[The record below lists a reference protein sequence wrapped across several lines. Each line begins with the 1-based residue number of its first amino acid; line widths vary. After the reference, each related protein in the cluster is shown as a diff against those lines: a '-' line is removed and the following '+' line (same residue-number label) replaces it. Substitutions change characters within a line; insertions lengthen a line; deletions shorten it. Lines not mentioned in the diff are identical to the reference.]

1 MLKGV
6 NKKVVEVVDME
17 NEYFERAILFL
28 KPEQPDSDEKTL
40 KQRAGEYIRTLKYT
54 PRRAFS
60 LGRLSLEVLR
70 YSAAVGLGLLIANFI
85 H

>member
-28 KPEQPDSDEKTL
+28 KPEPPDSDEKTL
-40 KQRAGEYIRTLKYT
+40 KQRAGEYIRTIKYT

-60 LGRLSLEVLR
+60 LGRLALGVLR
-70 YSAAVGLGLLIANFI
+70 FSAAVGLGLLLANFI